1 MGNGRLVD
9 LESQLLPDKVAGGE
23 AGIDSCGSLDS
34 EGSRILFQLP
44 SSRPHRVSRR
54 ASSMMSCV
62 IRTSPAHQPSE
73 KFIGIMIFSRSV
85 LSSGISS

>member
-9 LESQLLPDKVAGGE
+9 SEFQLLPDEVAGSE
-23 AGIDSCGSLDS
+23 AGIDSCGLLDL
-34 EGSRILFQLP
+34 EGGRILFQLP

-54 ASSMMSCV
+54 VLSMMSCV
-62 IRTSPAHQPSE
+62 IRTSPVHQPSE
-73 KFIGIMIFSRSV
+73 KFIGIMIFSRSM